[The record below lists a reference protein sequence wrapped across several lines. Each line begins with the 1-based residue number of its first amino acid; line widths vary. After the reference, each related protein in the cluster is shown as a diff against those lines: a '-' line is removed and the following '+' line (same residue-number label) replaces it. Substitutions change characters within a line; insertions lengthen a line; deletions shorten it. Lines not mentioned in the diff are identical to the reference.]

1 MVKRQRAGKNRAL
14 YLSLGAIAL
23 VGAFLIYRSAE
34 KPARATTITDVPA
47 TNLRAEGYLKGNPN
61 APVQILEFAD
71 FECPACAQFA
81 TITEP
86 DVRTRLIET
95 GIANLRFFDYPLAQ
109 HRNSLAAHNAAACA
123 AEQEKF
129 WEMHDKLFAGQG
141 DWSMGATSNPKRIFS
156 RYANE
161 IGLDGNRWE
170 ECYDS
175 RRHEARIR
183 ANAQEGN
190 RRQIQSTPTFVVGRR
205 MAPGAISYDELKRLV
220 DSARVEA
227 SRGAPTASAPTAGAP
242 ADSAK
247 RP

>member
-1 MVKRQRAGKNRAL
+1 MVRRQRAGQNRAL
-14 YLSLGAIAL
+14 YLALGAIAL
-23 VGAFLIYRSAE
+23 VGAFLIYRSAD
-34 KPARATTITDVPA
+34 KPPRASTITDVPA
-47 TNLRAEGYLKGNPN
+47 NNLQAEGYLKGNPN
-61 APVQILEFAD
+61 APVQIIEFAD

-95 GIANLRFFDYPLAQ
+95 GVANLRFFDYPLSQ

-123 AEQEKF
+123 AEQGKF
-129 WEMHDKLFAGQG
+129 WEMHDKLFAGQV
-141 DWSMGATSNPKRIFS
+141 DWSTGSTSNPDRIFT

-161 IGLDGNRWE
+161 IGIDGNRWE

-183 ANAQEGN
+183 ANAQEGE
-190 RRQIQSTPTFVVGRR
+190 RRRIQSTPTFVVGRR
-205 MAPGAISYDELKRLV
+205 MVPGAISYDELKRLV
-220 DSARVEA
+220 DSARVD
-227 SRGAPTASAPTAGAP
+227 APPANPATAP
-242 ADSAK
+242 ADTAK